1 MDPFQVGALAE
12 VLTTLIIAGSVLAG
26 FGLFLHHRRKGVS
39 GSPPEQLAELT
50 RAVDTLRMSVEG
62 MRQDLTEV
70 NERLDFT
77 ERLLAQQA
85 SKPPRQVGPS

>member
-12 VLTTLIIAGSVLAG
+12 VLTTLIIAGTLVTGL
-26 FGLFLHHRRKGVS
+26 GLFLHHRRKGVS
-39 GSPPEQLAELT
+39 GGSTEHLAELT
-50 RAVDTLRMSVEG
+50 RAVDSLRVSVEG

-85 SKPPRQVGPS
+85 SKPRGQLGPS